1 MQYSVVAE
9 TSTNQVRIMNKN
21 LLSAIFFCSDLSDLS
36 NMSIN
41 MTEHSEFSELSELFE
56 SLSEV
61 FDSDDHNSDENQATS
76 ARHLTR
82 SFTRHQ
88 YTHCQTSDQKLNLV
102 FEVLRQ
108 NN

>member
-9 TSTNQVRIMNKN
+9 TSTNQVRIMNKS

-61 FDSDDHNSDENQATS
+61 FDSDDHNSDENQTTS
-76 ARHLTR
+76 ARHSAR
-82 SFTRHQ
+82 PSVR
-88 YTHCQTSDQKLNLV
+88 C
-102 FEVLRQ
+102 
-108 NN
+108 